1 MRADDLGAGG
11 FTPPHQPHPAPA
23 LRTTLNGLSLCDWP
37 LPEVVHSRGM
47 VLIVHGLGEHM
58 GRYDAVARE
67 LNAWGFAVRGYD
79 QYGHGLSAGVRGSL
93 PSATK
98 LLDDLTAVVA
108 HTHSNLA
115 NLGDRL
121 GANKRLIVVG
131 HSLGGL
137 VASRWVSLQAQPETL
152 ISGLVLSSPAFD
164 AGLNWAQKI
173 LVAVLPHLLPNLRVS
188 NGLNAAYLSHDL
200 AQVAAYKADPLVH
213 DRIAAR
219 LARFISD
226 AGPTVLL
233 TKAKGWTVKTLLLYA
248 GDDKLVSP
256 EGSRVFEALAPADLV
271 DSHCFEPLYHELLNE
286 AEPGRTQVLAALKR
300 WLDVHFR

>member
-1 MRADDLGAGG
+1 MSVGAPLSDAIVSAAVPAAPVRTPLG
-11 FTPPHQPHPAPA
+11 
-23 LRTTLNGLSLCDWP
+23 GLALCDWP
-37 LPEVVHSRGM
+37 LPEGAVSRGT
-47 VLIVHGLGEHM
+47 VLVVHGLGEHM

-67 LNAWGFAVRGYD
+67 LNTWGFAVRAYD
-79 QYGHGLSAGVRGSL
+79 QYGHGHSEGPRGGL
-93 PSATK
+93 PSATR
-98 LLDDLTAVVA
+98 LLDDLTAVV
-108 HTHSNLA
+108 HHSRATVAA
-115 NLGDRL
+115 NTRL
-121 GANKRLIVVG
+121 VLLG

-137 VASRWVSLQAQPETL
+137 VASRWVSLQPRPTDSIQ
-152 ISGLVLSSPAFD
+152 GLVLSSPALD
-164 AGLNWAQKI
+164 AGLNLFQKI
-173 LVAVLPHLLPNLRVS
+173 LVAVLPHLMPNLRVG

-248 GDDKLVSP
+248 GQDKLVSP

-271 DSHCFEPLYHELLNE
+271 DSHCFESLYHELFNE
-286 AEPGRTQVLAALKR
+286 AEPGRTHVLAALKR
-300 WLDVHFR
+300 WLDQHYC

>member
-1 MRADDLGAGG
+1 MRTDDLGAGG
-11 FTPPHQPHPAPA
+11 FIPPHHRHPAPA
-23 LRTTLNGLSLCDWP
+23 LRSTLNGLSLCDWP
-37 LPEVVHSRGM
+37 LPEAVHSRGM
-47 VLIVHGLGEHM
+47 VLIVHGLGEHI

-79 QYGHGLSAGVRGSL
+79 QYGHGLSEGARGSL

-108 HTHSNLA
+108 HTQVSQV
-115 NLGDRL
+115 DRL
-121 GANKRLIVVG
+121 GGSKRLIVLG

-137 VASRWVSLQAQPETL
+137 VASRWVSLQTQPETC

-164 AGLNWAQKI
+164 AGLNWVQKI
-173 LVAVLPHLLPNLRVS
+173 LVAVLPHLLPNLRVG
-188 NGLNAAYLSHDL
+188 NGLDAAYLSHDL

-248 GDDKLVSP
+248 GDDKLASP

-271 DSHCFEPLYHELLNE
+271 DSHCFEPLYHELFNE
-286 AEPGRTQVLAALKR
+286 AEPGRAQVLAALKG